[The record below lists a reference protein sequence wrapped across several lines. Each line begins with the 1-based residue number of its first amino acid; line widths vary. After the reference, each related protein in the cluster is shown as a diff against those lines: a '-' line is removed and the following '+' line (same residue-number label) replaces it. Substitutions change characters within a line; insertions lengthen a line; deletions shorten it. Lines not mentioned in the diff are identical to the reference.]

1 MQAARGANVVEFLHT
16 DDSNEVCVM
25 SDTRPDYDRV
35 TFDVPLGMRDEI
47 KRLAK
52 AKTGLSLASYLKQL
66 IAQDLGVQ
74 IDMKPQVADNTGKRK
89 KS

>member
-1 MQAARGANVVEFLHT
+1 MDNKLVANYLDT
-16 DDSNEVCVM
+16 DNTETGSYM

-47 KRLAK
+47 KRLAQE
-52 AKTGLSLASYLKQL
+52 KTGLSLASYLRRL
-66 IAQDLGVQ
+66 VADDLGLDF
-74 IDMKPQVADNTGKRK
+74 DMKPQVADNTGRRK